1 MVDETPQR
9 IAVVLLGKKDAFD
22 LVAVSELNFS
32 TCRERY
38 QQRHQ
43 VTRDLLLRSQQ
54 MFLGVPTVSE
64 LDAIEWTEA
73 DDLASQPIAVGEVN
87 PLRTAH

>member
-9 IAVVLLGKKDAFD
+9 IAVVLRGKKDAFD

-43 VTRDLLLRSQQ
+43 VTSDLLIRSQQ
-54 MFLGVPTVSE
+54 LFLVVPNVSE
-64 LDAIEWTEA
+64 LDAILGHTRCV
-73 DDLASQPIAVGEVN
+73 DGRS
-87 PLRTAH
+87 